1 MKVILK
7 WEILS
12 QNLTLFSNYYIL
24 MLQNI
29 LATFPWLRLLLSVII
44 AQIIGAIWYG
54 PLFSKCYIKENGFT
68 EESMKWG
75 KSMRILM
82 FQEIVSTIVLFLWL
96 GVLLQYVWM
105 DHKWEIWL
113 MYFFWILSTN
123 WSMVIWWMNKTW
135 RSRCM
140 GAGKV
145 LITLAISLYIYWL
158 V

>member
-1 MKVILK
+1 MI
-7 WEILS
+7 
-12 QNLTLFSNYYIL
+12 LFSNYYIL

-29 LATFPWLRLLLSVII
+29 LVTFPRLRLLLSVII
-44 AQIIGAIWYG
+44 AQIIGALWYG
-54 PLFSKCYIKENGFT
+54 PLFSSYYIRENGFT

-75 KSMRILM
+75 KSMWVLM

-140 GAGKV
+140 GAWKV
-145 LITLAISLYIYWL
+145 LITLVISLLIYWL